1 MTLKD
6 RRETLCLIESIC
18 QLIASVTFYIPSMSE
33 HQNNLRNDRL
43 QSIKARTERFRTVL
57 SHMQLESIRS
67 LILNILFVT
76 LAS

>member
-1 MTLKD
+1 
-6 RRETLCLIESIC
+6 
-18 QLIASVTFYIPSMSE
+18 MSE

-57 SHMQLESIRS
+57 SHMQLERIRS
-67 LILNILFVT
+67 LIFNILVVT